1 MLFSDRDAET
11 NFTWM
16 HILTR
21 LAGLFRRMNCTSVL
35 RVKQACTIRATRSLS
50 WPRSG
55 LCFHSVPLAHL
66 TILTL
71 GLWAFY
77 LISHRLL
84 LFVLSLNSWFS
95 LLSVFDFNVWFS
107 PSNSLYNAKWC
118 HSLLTLCWLKNGKYP
133 FLTAFSLFQYVLYSY
148 NFSGAIRVESFSTA
162 VMQATKNSFPVKELK
177 IKLICWLIYWWW
189 NIKNI

>member
-1 MLFSDRDAET
+1 MYHQSHSELIMASIRP
-11 NFTWM
+11 
-16 HILTR
+16 
-21 LAGLFRRMNCTSVL
+21 VL
-35 RVKQACTIRATRSLS
+35 SLCSSCPSHYSNTRSLS
-50 WPRSG
+50 
-55 LCFHSVPLAHL
+55 
-66 TILTL
+66 
-71 GLWAFY
+71 FY

-177 IKLICWLIYWWW
+177 IELICWLIYWWW